1 MDTNALAT
9 GLSVASAFE
18 GRRATI
24 MATFRKRLL
33 TVSGDLGLDQDQL
46 DQVLTQAGQVLDD
59 VTASLRTGEPEI
71 NEVRIGLAWQTSPGR
86 TRAVIHPV
94 DSLRAAN
101 ELIEPVLDAVIET
114 AAGLPDATC
123 IFRTANQALQ
133 RSVLTRIRWSS
144 ESYLA
149 FLLDRVQ
156 QAQMAERRRIA
167 RELHDR
173 VGGPASVVNRNL
185 QLAKRYA
192 EVDLN
197 RLQEKVEVAYEASV
211 QSMDAVRGVATDL
224 RLESEFDNLEQA
236 LRGFVEAM
244 ADGSAVVDLAISGD
258 ESWVPPEVLAE
269 LFLVVREALR
279 NAFHHAGASTIVSH
293 VDIAPHEVRAW
304 VGDDG
309 QGFDPTDVH
318 GHGLTSMRE
327 RIDLLGGKLVLHT
340 APERGTHIEI
350 FVPLLR
356 KT

>member
-1 MDTNALAT
+1 
-9 GLSVASAFE
+9 
-18 GRRATI
+18 

-33 TVSGDLGLDQDQL
+33 TVTGELGLDQDQM
-46 DQVLTQAGQVLDD
+46 DQIVAQAGQVLDD
-59 VTASLRTGEPEI
+59 VTASLRTGQPEI
-71 NEVRIGLAWQTSPGR
+71 NEVRIGLASQAGPKPAP
-86 TRAVIHPV
+86 RAVIHPV

-149 FLLDRVQ
+149 FLLDRVR

-173 VGGPASVVNRNL
+173 VGGPTSVVNRNL

-211 QSMDAVRGVATDL
+211 QSMDALRGVATDL
-224 RLESEFDNLEQA
+224 RLESEFNNLEQA
-236 LRGFVEAM
+236 LRGFVSAM
-244 ADGSAVVDLAISGD
+244 TDGSAVVDLAISGD
-258 ESWVPPEVLAE
+258 ESWVPAEALAE

-293 VDIAPHEVRAW
+293 IDIAPHEVRAW

-309 QGFDPTDVH
+309 QGFDPASGRSVH

-327 RIDLLGGKLVLHT
+327 RIELLGGKLVVQT
-340 APERGTHIEI
+340 APGRGTHIEI
-350 FVPLLR
+350 FVPLSR